1 MIPEAFTTMP
11 IRDIA
16 TVHPGEHLL
25 EFLNE
30 LEIDADCAV
39 ADLRIPANLLDAVLA
54 GTRGIS
60 ADMPLRLG
68 RYFGT
73 TPAFWMSLQNKYDL
87 EQASD
92 ALGSEMNRIA
102 RVA

>member
-1 MIPEAFTTMP
+1 MP

-16 TVHPGEHLL
+16 PVHPGEHLS

-30 LEIDADCAV
+30 LGIDSDRAA
-39 ADLRIPANLLDAVLA
+39 ADLRIPARRLDAVLA
-54 GTRGIS
+54 GAQGIS
-60 ADMPLRLG
+60 ADMALRLG

-73 TPAFWMSLQNKYDL
+73 TPAFWMALQSKHDL

-92 ALGSEMNRIA
+92 ALSDEMNRIA
-102 RVA
+102 RVG